1 MIVLTLCMLV
11 ACGRSQQETSL
22 AWKTDSLVRMSDST
36 LLIHMVYPVL
46 TDTGAVADSI
56 NRTVMGGSVLSFDE
70 QDSLRGITPL
80 DQSIDSMM
88 AYKNNDEYLRKMP
101 YTFVSKVPLSAT
113 TTWLRSG
120 YSVTFLPEGRTV

>member
-1 MIVLTLCMLV
+1 MH
-11 ACGRSQQETSL
+11 AEDRSRRPS

-56 NRTVMGGSVLSFDE
+56 NRTVMGVIRSSSDE
-70 QDSLRGITPL
+70 LDSLRGDYTP

-113 TTWLRSG
+113 TTWLRSDQALH
-120 YSVTFLPEGRTV
+120 LPEGRTV